1 MFDKQMENKLKNAL
15 NNIDPKKLEQV
26 KKTLSSRGN
35 IDSLLKNVDSAK
47 AQKKLSELN
56 LGNIDFNSLV
66 SELKNNPNAL
76 NDLKKNL

>member
-1 MFDKQMENKLKNAL
+1 MFDKQMENKLKNML
-15 NNIDPKKLEQV
+15 SNIDSKKLEQV
-26 KKTLSSRGN
+26 KKTLNSSGN

-47 AQKKLSELN
+47 AQKKLSELD

-76 NDLKKNL
+76 NELKKNL